1 VTGRRILVVDDDD
14 DIRALARL
22 ALERVGGHEVLMADS
37 GAVAL
42 EVAQRERLDA
52 AVIDVMMPGMDGPET
67 VRRLRETP
75 ATAELPVVL
84 LTAKAERGRLG
95 QLDVAGVLAKPF
107 DPMRLA
113 GEVAGVLGWE

>member
-75 ATAELPVVL
+75 ATAALPVVL